1 MFKRI
6 RDLFGRTEPQ
16 KERPGL
22 SFDDLPSWLDARE
35 EEIRDSLSDATASSR
50 EAINAALERL
60 GEAISRM
67 EEAEGAEKVHPR
79 LRDISRKALP
89 QFTKSMTQILSR
101 DLSGDPEAFYATA
114 TDILKSALKTVKG
127 QGKYLSSLYPDEMK
141 DVRAAIRDL
150 GRAINPMTE
159 AVAQA
164 QNDRQQVEGIRE
176 LHGSLIRIREE
187 YAATSGQAQDYA
199 ATLEAVGDE
208 IQRVEDDL
216 AALRL
221 RPEYARKTETLE
233 RIQELDDAEQEVK
246 RQATSI
252 RTTALHVFRKAGKVA
267 TKVGGDAATADFDRV
282 LDAYASPLSENE
294 DGLAGLTE
302 LMMPTTLTLIQ
313 QGDLVLKNQEE
324 IALFSDPDT
333 LPAELREIV
342 HRRKEIQGQYA
353 ALQETYASLPIVI
366 EEERLTT
373 HLSELQREREVKGAA
388 RDRAESQQEILET
401 SYAGEREKLHSV
413 LADQEVEVDIPDLIP
428 S

>member
-16 KERPGL
+16 KERPEL
-22 SFDDLPSWLDARE
+22 SFDDLPSWLDVRE
-35 EEIRDSLSDATASSR
+35 EEIRDGLSDATAPSR
-50 EAINAALERL
+50 EAINTALGHL
-60 GEAISRM
+60 GEAIDRM

-101 DLSGDPEAFYATA
+101 DLSGDPEAFYTTA
-114 TDILKSALKTVKG
+114 TDMLKSALKTVKG

-141 DVRAAIRDL
+141 AVRAAIRDL

-159 AVAQA
+159 AVARA
-164 QNDRQQVEGIRE
+164 QNDRRQMEDIRE
-176 LHGSLIRIREE
+176 RYESLIRIREE
-187 YAATSGQAQDYA
+187 YAAASEQARDYGTA
-199 ATLEAVGDE
+199 LEGVGGE
-208 IQRVEDDL
+208 IQGIEDGL

-221 RPEYARKTETLE
+221 RPEYARKEETLK
-233 RIQELDDAEQEVK
+233 RIQELDSAAEEVK
-246 RQATSI
+246 RQAASI

-267 TKVGGDAATADFDRV
+267 AKAGGDAAVADFDQV
-282 LDAYASPLSENE
+282 LDAYTSPLPEEE

-302 LMMPTTLTLIQ
+302 LMMPTALALIQ

-333 LPAELREIV
+333 LPAELREVI
-342 HRRKEIQGQYA
+342 HRRKDIQGQHA
-353 ALQETYASLPIVI
+353 ALQETYASLPVVI
-366 EEERLTT
+366 EEQRLTAR
-373 HLSELQREREVKGAA
+373 LSELQRERETKGAA

-401 SYAGEREKLHSV
+401 SYAEGREKLRGV
-413 LADQEVEVDIPDLIP
+413 LADQDVEVDIPDLSSP
-428 S
+428 